1 MDTTTHWVILPPCIC
16 MCFHASLHS
25 WMVSSKVY
33 GLRVCHR
40 SHPQSHRFVIV
51 HTQHTSLLR
60 VWSPEHSKNCV
71 LCGNALSFCDT
82 IKSTTT
88 TTTNLEKM
96 ALSHFFILSVWCA
109 LVVEENSLTSIL
121 LSRPTNITIESVSVH
136 LILGTVPWNN
146 ATNKS
151 ENVKIYIVI
160 DKQQKSFGPPHS
172 ATKCICMFIVHT

>member
-40 SHPQSHRFVIV
+40 SHPQSRRFVIV

-96 ALSHFFILSVWCA
+96 ALSHFFYPFSLMCFGCWGKFADFNIAFTSNQHHHWKCECPSDLRYCSV
-109 LVVEENSLTSIL
+109 E
-121 LSRPTNITIESVSVH
+121 
-136 LILGTVPWNN
+136 
-146 ATNKS
+146 
-151 ENVKIYIVI
+151 
-160 DKQQKSFGPPHS
+160 
-172 ATKCICMFIVHT
+172 